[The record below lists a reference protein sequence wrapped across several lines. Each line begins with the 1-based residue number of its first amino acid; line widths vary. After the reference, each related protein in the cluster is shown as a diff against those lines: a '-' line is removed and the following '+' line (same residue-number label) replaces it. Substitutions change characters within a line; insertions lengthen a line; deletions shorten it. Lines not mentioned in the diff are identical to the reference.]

1 MKYVLFILLVL
12 TLAACQSEKDRRLEY
27 ALEFAGDNR
36 VELEKVLE
44 HYRTDRKNWRQL
56 VF

>member
-1 MKYVLFILLVL
+1 MKYIPFILLVL

-27 ALEFAGDNR
+27 ALEFAGDNC

-44 HYRTDRKNWRQL
+44 PIRKNWRQL